1 MYIMRKAAYI
11 VAALLFFLSGIVPV
25 NAQEIPDIPHAF
37 YGSVT
42 INGNPAPDGTKI
54 SARVSKGDI
63 IQTQNPV
70 TTINGEYG
78 TGNSPYLL
86 VQGYGIR
93 GATITFYVNNEVAE
107 GTATF
112 SSGAISR
119 MNLSIT
125 LRYTL
130 TVTASAGGT
139 ASPSGTNTYDAGEVV
154 DITATPASGYRF
166 ASWTGGPVANANS
179 ASTTIT
185 MNDDY
190 TIRANFAAIET
201 TTPPPPP
208 PPPPTTV
215 APQGLTPSVPLRVD
229 EQGIVQESTQLTSP
243 DDEVTLDIPVG
254 TQMLDANGSPLE
266 TITLEELVTPPAPP
280 PAGAIVLAYDFGPD
294 GATFEPAIELKLT
307 YNPAD
312 LPEGVNEAD
321 LRIAWWDGT
330 EWVMLDSTV
339 NTTTHTISAF
349 VSHFTSFALLGTVAA
364 PPTPA
369 AFTVSNLTVEP
380 ASITPGGT
388 VTITVTVTNSGETRG
403 THTVVLNIN
412 GAKEAEKSI
421 TLNGGASGNVSFT
434 ASRSAAG
441 TYTVTIGALSKTF
454 IIRDVPFEPK
464 PAEFVL
470 SALSVQPA
478 EVAPGETVII
488 SVTVTNSG
496 EVEGTYTVI
505 LDINGAKEAE
515 KSITLAGGKSGQVNF
530 DTSRSTAGTYTVTI
544 GALSGSFV
552 IKEGA
557 PEPATF
563 TFSNLA
569 VHPAEVTPGEDV
581 NVTVTVTNSCEAG
594 GTCAVILNINGAKE
608 AEKSIALDGG
618 KSGNVSFTVSRSTT
632 GTYTVAVGDLSTTF
646 TVSEAVVPP
655 PPKAVNWPLIAGII
669 GAVLLAIVA
678 IFLFIRARNV

>member
-1 MYIMRKAAYI
+1 MRKKISLLAI
-11 VAALLFFLSGIVPV
+11 SLVMLLFVAPKTV
-25 NAQEIPDIPHAF
+25 MAAIPSLPHAF

-42 INGNPAPDGTKI
+42 INGSPAPVGTVVSANVSRGGGSITTTEVGKYGGAGVLSPKLIVQGDILDGT
-54 SARVSKGDI
+54 
-63 IQTQNPV
+63 
-70 TTINGEYG
+70 
-78 TGNSPYLL
+78 L
-86 VQGYGIR
+86 
-93 GATITFYVNNEVAE
+93 ITFEVNGVST
-107 GTATF
+107 GQTAHF
-112 SSGAISR
+112 A
-119 MNLSIT
+119 
-125 LRYTL
+125 
-130 TVTASAGGT
+130 
-139 ASPSGTNTYDAGEVV
+139 SGTTSEIDLSV
-154 DITATPASGYRF
+154 DIEVPPTTTP
-166 ASWTGGPVANANS
+166 P
-179 ASTTIT
+179 TTT
-185 MNDDY
+185 
-190 TIRANFAAIET
+190 TT
-201 TTPPPPP
+201 PPTTPPPPP

-229 EQGIVQESTQLTSP
+229 EQGIVQDSTQLSSP
-243 DDEVTLDIPVG
+243 GDEVTLDIPSG

-478 EVAPGETVII
+478 EVAPGEAVII

-496 EVEGTYTVI
+496 EVEGTYT
-505 LDINGAKEAE
+505 
-515 KSITLAGGKSGQVNF
+515 
-530 DTSRSTAGTYTVTI
+530 
-544 GALSGSFV
+544 
-552 IKEGA
+552 
-557 PEPATF
+557 
-563 TFSNLA
+563 
-569 VHPAEVTPGEDV
+569 
-581 NVTVTVTNSCEAG
+581 
-594 GTCAVILNINGAKE
+594 VILNINGAKE

-618 KSGNVSFTVSRSTT
+618 KSGQVNFTVSRSTT
-632 GTYTVAVGDLSTTF
+632 GTYTVAVGNLSATF

>member
-1 MYIMRKAAYI
+1 MRKAAYI

-42 INGNPAPDGTKI
+42 INGNPAPDGTEI

-63 IQTQNPV
+63 ISTQNPV

-93 GATITFYVNNEVAE
+93 GATITFYVNGEEAE

-112 SSGAISR
+112 SSGAISP
-119 MNLSIT
+119 MNLS
-125 LRYTL
+125 
-130 TVTASAGGT
+130 
-139 ASPSGTNTYDAGEVV
+139 V
-154 DITATPASGYRF
+154 DIEVPPTTTP
-166 ASWTGGPVANANS
+166 P
-179 ASTTIT
+179 TTT
-185 MNDDY
+185 PP
-190 TIRANFAAIET
+190 

-229 EQGIVQESTQLTSP
+229 EQGIVQESTQLSSAG
-243 DDEVTLDIPVG
+243 DEVTLDIPSG

-321 LRIAWWDGT
+321 LYIAWWDGT

-339 NTTTHTISAF
+339 NTATHTISAF
-349 VSHFTSFALLGTVAA
+349 VSYFTSFALLGTVTA

-412 GAKEAEKSI
+412 GTKEAEKSI

-434 ASRSAAG
+434 ASRSAVG
-441 TYTVTIGALSKTF
+441 TYTVTIGTLSKTF

-478 EVAPGETVII
+478 EVAPGEAVII

-544 GALSGSFV
+544 GTLSGSFV
-552 IKEGA
+552 VKEGA

-581 NVTVTVTNSCEAG
+581 NVTVTVTNSGEVE
-594 GTCAVILNINGAKE
+594 GTYTVILNINGTKE

-618 KSGNVSFTVSRSTT
+618 KSGQVSFTVSRSTT
-632 GTYTVAVGDLSTTF
+632 GTYTVAVGDLSATF
-646 TVSEAVVPP
+646 TVGEAVVPP

-669 GAVLLAIVA
+669 GAILLAIVA